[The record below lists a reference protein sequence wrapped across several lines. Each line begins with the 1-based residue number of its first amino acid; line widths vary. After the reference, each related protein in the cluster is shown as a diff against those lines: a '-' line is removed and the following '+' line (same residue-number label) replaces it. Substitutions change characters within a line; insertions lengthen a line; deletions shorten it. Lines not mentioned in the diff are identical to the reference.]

1 MNPFL
6 TTHKF
11 DLDERIKIAFFILSG
26 IAPLKFIMFI
36 IFGLLTAITLYLSF
50 IGYEKDKEIST
61 IRRYF
66 LYIPQI
72 FAYLTLLSL
81 GYFNISENINKFN
94 KFNYLERKD
103 APKLIISNHV
113 SFIDSFYFLTRG
125 IPSIVTV
132 PNVLKIPFAGFAIK
146 KMGPIIVPTNKEERD
161 TLPNVKDQIT
171 NRLLNTNLSRPLLIF
186 PEGGTKNN
194 NYLLKFQNGAFMNNV
209 TYQPILL
216 KYKYKYLD
224 PSWTLDS
231 GTFKLIFL
239 MCCQFV
245 NNLEV
250 IYLEPSNLSKDEIRQ
265 VYINKLNVIDSNL
278 SNHDNLFLR
287 KSLDKM
293 DYILE
298 HVYIKKYNIE
308 YFYKKYNLNHEKMHE
323 LVNEFYKCDEFKS
336 GIIITEDA
344 NRIFNKLNLVR
355 KSEIK
360 ENIITFNQ
368 MIESLV

>member
-26 IAPLKFIMFI
+26 IAPLKFIMFT
-36 IFGLLTAITLYLSF
+36 IFALLTAITLYLCF
-50 IGYEKDKEIST
+50 IGYKKNKEISK

-94 KFNYLERKD
+94 KFNYLERKN

-113 SFIDSFYFLTRG
+113 SFIDSLYFLTRG

-146 KMGPIIVPTNKEERD
+146 KMEPIIVPITKKEKEE
-161 TLPNVKDQIT
+161 LPNVKEQIT
-171 NRLLNTNLSRPLLIF
+171 NRLMNTNLSRPLLIF
-186 PEGGTKNN
+186 PEGGTKNS
-194 NYLLKFQNGAFMNNV
+194 NYLLKFQNGAFMNNIS
-209 TYQPILL
+209 YQPILL

-239 MCCQFV
+239 MCCQFI

-250 IYLEPSNLSKDEIRQ
+250 TYLEPCNLSKDEIRQ
-265 VYINKLNVIDSNL
+265 IYINKLNVIDSNL

-287 KSLDKM
+287 KNLDKM
-293 DYILE
+293 DYIFE

-308 YFYKKYNLNHEKMHE
+308 YFNKKYNLNHEKMHD
-323 LVNEFYKCDEFKS
+323 LVNEFYKCDKFNN
-336 GIIITEDA
+336 GTIITQDVNA
-344 NRIFNKLNLVR
+344 IFNKLNLVK